1 MIKRHL
7 KKARKILKNIEINYQ
22 VVLKE
27 LVHMKEHERNML
39 QLAISQ
45 ATEMRRNSTLAL
57 DDLDFLGDDLDDDD
71 SENEDEPSIHGLL
84 KLK

>member
-1 MIKRHL
+1 M
-7 KKARKILKNIEINYQ
+7 KITYDN
-22 VVLKE
+22 
-27 LVHMKEHERNML
+27 MTEHERNML

-84 KLK
+84 KLNRDSKYQIWKLNVEYLFIFR